1 MAGFR
6 QLLKSEILRATVSS
20 VKSSN
25 SSCAVELSQR
35 LLTDADLIEHE
46 KVQVWHAASG
56 RSFEGYVL
64 LKEESDANGV
74 GISGPVTQYVHEG
87 DEIEIA
93 AFVYVP
99 EFESGGRRPKRIDLN
114 DGVESACRRISAPL
128 FYSTQK
134 TV

>member
-20 VKSSN
+20 VRISN
-25 SSCAVELSQR
+25 SSCAVELPQR
-35 LLTDADLIEHE
+35 LLTEADLIEHE

-56 RSFEGYVL
+56 RSFEGYVV
-64 LKEESDANGV
+64 LKEEDTYGV

-99 EFESGGRRPKRIDLN
+99 EFENSGRRPKRIDLN
-114 DGVESACRRISAPL
+114 EGVDLTRRPVHSPL